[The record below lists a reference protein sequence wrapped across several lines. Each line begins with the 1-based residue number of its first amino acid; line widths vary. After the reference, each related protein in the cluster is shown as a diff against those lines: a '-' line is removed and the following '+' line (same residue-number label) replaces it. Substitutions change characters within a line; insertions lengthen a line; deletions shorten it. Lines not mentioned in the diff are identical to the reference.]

1 MSEAT
6 LTRPNYEEDLLTE
19 DEEYKPVPIFDK
31 YGNPTP
37 ETLQAFYEAEHGLV
51 DIMTLDE
58 FKAELDEIFG
68 AD

>member
-37 ETLQAFYEAEHGLV
+37 ETLEAFYESEHGLTEAV
-51 DIMTLDE
+51 TFE
-58 FKAELDEIFG
+58 ELMAWANED
-68 AD
+68 D